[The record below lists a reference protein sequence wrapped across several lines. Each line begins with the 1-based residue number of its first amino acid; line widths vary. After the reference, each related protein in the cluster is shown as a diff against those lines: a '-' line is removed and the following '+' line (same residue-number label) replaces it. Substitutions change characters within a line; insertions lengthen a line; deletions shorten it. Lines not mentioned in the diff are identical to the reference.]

1 MKQSK
6 RYIFLL
12 LSIFIIVGLFLFKYN
27 LDKEPKTLGKLSKAK
42 YRIEEYNKYNDNK
55 KKIGKIYYLY
65 DVKNKK
71 VLASFIDYY
80 YIDSEHNKIYIIY
93 REKYESSNNLYMVL
107 DYINNDYII
116 KENISSFKTDEQNI
130 FNKLEM
136 FIKTK

>member
-1 MKQSK
+1 MKQNK
-6 RYIFLL
+6 QYIFLL
-12 LSIFIIVGLFLFKYN
+12 LGISLIIGLFLFKYN

-71 VLASFIDYY
+71 VLVSFIDYY

-93 REKYESSNNLYMVL
+93 REKYESSYNLYMVL

-116 KENISSFKTDEQNI
+116 KENISSFKTDEKKI

>member
-1 MKQSK
+1 MKQNK
-6 RYIFLL
+6 QYIFLL
-12 LSIFIIVGLFLFKYN
+12 LGISLIIGLFLFKYN

-71 VLASFIDYY
+71 VLVSFIDYY

-93 REKYESSNNLYMVL
+93 REKYESSYNLYMVL

-116 KENISSFKTDEQNI
+116 KENISSFKNDEQKI

>member
-1 MKQSK
+1 MKQNK
-6 RYIFLL
+6 QYIFLL
-12 LSIFIIVGLFLFKYN
+12 LGISLIIGLFLFKYN

-65 DVKNKK
+65 DAKNKK

-93 REKYESSNNLYMVL
+93 REKYESSYNLYMVL

-116 KENISSFKTDEQNI
+116 KENISSFKNDEQKI